1 MAKPMPAAEV
11 EITAELVRAL
21 LAGQHPDL
29 ASLPV
34 TFLANGW
41 DNAIFRLGDCLLA
54 RMPRR
59 ALGATIIAHEQ
70 RWLPVLAP
78 VLPVRIPAPERVGRP
93 ALGYPYPWS
102 VVPFLPGTP
111 AADVLDELDVLD
123 MADGADESGALDI
136 AALATELGTF
146 LAAMHRPAPAD
157 APPNPF
163 RGVPLAKRA
172 GTFEA
177 NLPSVAD
184 QVDEATVR
192 RAWDDALAA
201 PAYDGPPLWLHGDL
215 HPANILVA
223 GGHVSGIIDFGDI
236 TSGDPASDLSVA
248 WMALPL
254 ELHKAFL
261 SAYGGVD
268 EGSWRR
274 ARGWALALAIVF
286 LAHSADNPQLHRIGR
301 RTLAAVLSDFR
312 AGRS

>member
-59 ALGATIIAHEQ
+59 VLGATIIAHEQ
-70 RWLPVLAP
+70 RWLPALAP
-78 VLPVRIPAPERVGRP
+78 VLPVKIPAPERVGRP

-111 AADVLDELDVLD
+111 AADVIDV
-123 MADGADESGALDI
+123 ADGDDGAGTLDFGGM
-136 AALATELGTF
+136 ATALGNF

-157 APPNPF
+157 APANPF
-163 RGVPLAKRA
+163 RGVPLANRA
-172 GTFEA
+172 RRFEA

-201 PAYDGPPLWLHGDL
+201 PPYDGPPLWLHGDL

-248 WMALPL
+248 WMTLPL
-254 ELHKAFL
+254 ELHEAFR
-261 SAYGGVD
+261 SAYGSVD
-268 EGSWRR
+268 DGSWRR

-286 LAHSADNPQLHRIGR
+286 LAHSADNPQIHRVGR
-301 RTLAAVLSDFR
+301 RTLAAVLSDFQ
-312 AGRS
+312 A